1 MRLQGCDQMT
11 HATHQTLNVKPQLK
25 ICIINSS
32 GNSGKTISG
41 RWLIKPRLQDPQY
54 FRIGFD
60 DRNVSEDEIFA
71 TAKELLD
78 VHCELM
84 MATCAI
90 VEVEI
95 SEFERTIDEMSKMRG
110 CHEDYDFF
118 LVPVINSSYKL
129 IADSIGTIKTLVNMG
144 VPSNNIRILFNR
156 DLDRHSAYD
165 YFEKLT
171 DILDE
176 LKIPYDMNAQFQCY
190 DFYEKLEA
198 LNLSL
203 EDVTERNLIDA
214 KAHLKKISEK
224 GRINRLTDTEKAA
237 KAFYVQVVTVQ
248 RAALAYKSEHDEVF
262 EILFQDYTNSGMA
275 ENC

>member
-11 HATHQTLNVKPQLK
+11 HATHQTPNSKPQLK

-41 RWLIKPRLQDPQY
+41 RWLVKPRLQDPQY

-60 DRNVSEDEIFA
+60 DRNVNGDEIFA
-71 TAKELLD
+71 TAKKLLD

-118 LVPVINSSYKL
+118 LVPVVNSSYKL
-129 IADSIGTIKTLVNMG
+129 ITDSIGTIKTLVNMG
-144 VPSNNIRILFNR
+144 VPSSNIRILFNR
-156 DLDRHSAYD
+156 DPDRHSTYD
-165 YFEKLT
+165 YFEKMT
-171 DILDE
+171 DTLDD
-176 LKIPYDMNAQFQCY
+176 LKIPYDLNAQFQCY
-190 DFYEKLEA
+190 DFYEKLDA
-198 LNLSL
+198 LNISFEHL
-203 EDVTERNLIDA
+203 TEHNLIDA
-214 KAHLKKISEK
+214 KAHLKKITEK
-224 GRINRLTDTEKAA
+224 GKTHRLTDTEKAA
-237 KAFYVQVVTVQ
+237 KAFYVQAVLVQ
-248 RAALAYKSEHDEVF
+248 RAALAYRSEHDEVF
-262 EILFQDYTNSGMA
+262 ERLFQNYS
-275 ENC
+275 